1 MKEFHNFNMN
11 IKTTNDNALIQDV
24 LNRNN
29 SHALKELE
37 LRHSGICHKM
47 IKKYYYNMVQS
58 GIDPEDVIAEK
69 TYIIY
74 KSVMNFNPDKNV
86 KFSTWLGNQMRYHC
100 LNTINKNN
108 RHITMEDTAIKHII
122 EKNQIKANNETI
134 AFKEKADMIFSILNR
149 CKDKRIKKIYKLRY
163 FNSKRLMSWADIGE
177 KMKLST
183 QTVIN
188 IHNKGKDFLKNKL
201 TSNTN
206 SDII

>member
-1 MKEFHNFNMN
+1 MN
-11 IKTTNDNALIQDV
+11 IKTPNDNELIQDV
-24 LNRNN
+24 LNQND
-29 SHALKELE
+29 SYALKELE

-47 IKKYYYNMVQS
+47 IKKYYHNMIQS

-69 TYIIY
+69 TYVIY

-108 RHITMEDTAIKHII
+108 HHITMEDAAIKNII
-122 EKNQIKANNETI
+122 EKNQIKMNNQITT
-134 AFKEKADMIFSILNR
+134 FKEKADMIFSILDR
-149 CKDKRIKKIYKLRY
+149 SKDKRIKKIYKLRY
-163 FNSKRLMSWADIGE
+163 FNNKKLMSWANIGK

-188 IHNKGKDFLKNKL
+188 LHNKGKAFLKNKL
-201 TSNTN
+201 TSANN

>member
-1 MKEFHNFNMN
+1 MN

-24 LNRNN
+24 LNQNN
-29 SHALKELE
+29 SHALEELE

-47 IKKYYYNMVQS
+47 IKKYYHNMVQS

-69 TYIIY
+69 TYVIY

-108 RHITMEDTAIKHII
+108 RHITMEDSAIKHII
-122 EKNQIKANNETI
+122 EKNQIKTNNETV
-134 AFKEKADMIFSILNR
+134 AFKEKADMIFSILDR
-149 CKDKRIKKIYKLRY
+149 CKDKRIKRIYKLRY
-163 FNSKRLMSWADIGE
+163 FNNKRLMSWADIGE

-201 TSNTN
+201 TSTTN